1 MLMSGHSKWSTIK
14 HKKAIEDSKRGK
26 IFTKFGRAISIAA
39 KEGGSGDVASNFK
52 LRLAVE
58 KAKQLNMPRANI
70 DRAIERGLGKSGG
83 EGLSEAV
90 YEGFGPHEAAVILEV
105 VTDNKNRTASE
116 IKNVFEKAGGRMGQP
131 GSVGFLFKK
140 IGRILV
146 ASGGNNDEL
155 MLKLIDLGAEDVSEV
170 DGGIEVIVSPTQLM
184 QEKQKIEAAGL
195 TVTES
200 ELSFKALNYLI
211 LDSESQE
218 KVGAFLES
226 LDDLDDVQEIYTN
239 LKF

>member
-1 MLMSGHSKWSTIK
+1 MSGHSKWSTIK

-39 KEGGSGDVASNFK
+39 KEGGSGDTAANFK

-58 KAKQLNMPRANI
+58 KAKQFNMPKANI
-70 DRAIERGLGKSGG
+70 DRAIERGLGQAGG
-83 EGLSEAV
+83 ASLTEAI
-90 YEGFGPHEAAVILEV
+90 YEGFGPHEAAVMLEV
-105 VTDNKNRTASE
+105 VTDNKNRTAAE
-116 IKNVFEKAGGRMGQP
+116 IKKVFERAGGRMGQP

-140 IGRILV
+140 IGRILLS
-146 ASGGNNDEL
+146 AAEKNDEL
-155 MLKLIDLGAEDVSEV
+155 MLKLIDLGVEDVSEIE
-170 DGGIEVIVSPTQLM
+170 GGIEAVVNSAQLM
-184 QEKQKIEAAGL
+184 QMKQSLEAAGL
-195 TVTES
+195 KVIEA

-211 LDSESQE
+211 LDGEALE
-218 KVGAFLES
+218 KVEAFLEA

>member
-1 MLMSGHSKWSTIK
+1 MSGHSKWSTIK

-39 KEGGSGDVASNFK
+39 KEGGGGDVGSNFK

-58 KAKQLNMPRANI
+58 KAKQFNMPRANI
-70 DRAIERGLGKSGG
+70 DRAIERGLGKAGG
-83 EGLSEAV
+83 EGLTEAV
-90 YEGFGPHEAAVILEV
+90 YEGFGPHDAAIMLEV

-140 IGRILV
+140 VGRILV
-146 ASGGNNDEL
+146 SGSGNKDEL
-155 MLKLIDLGAEDVSEV
+155 MLKLIDLGAEDVSEAEE
-170 DGGIEVIVSPTQLM
+170 GIEVMVSPTQLM
-184 QEKQKIEAAGL
+184 QIKQKIEIAGL
-195 TVTES
+195 TVVEA
-200 ELSFKALNYLI
+200 ELSFKALNYLTI
-211 LDSESQE
+211 DSESQE
-218 KVGAFLES
+218 KVGEFLES